1 MTPAEA
7 IAQARREILAAL
19 DRLEASQGRLASD
32 PARKAPAVPN
42 AVSEE
47 PAASGDP
54 RLSFRDGWVRYWK
67 VGTTK
72 GGTPSGR
79 LGLEW
84 SKGTKDGDREN
95 VLEYFN
101 CFDENLMHQVDPLNK
116 GDRVQIH
123 LKPWRDTFVISAI
136 KVVSRAELKTVP
148 AADFDGEIPF

>member
-1 MTPAEA
+1 MTPSEA

-19 DRLEASQGRLASD
+19 DRLEASQGRPATD
-32 PARKAPAVPN
+32 PGRKAPAVPE
-42 AVSEE
+42 AVSEA

-54 RLSFRDGWVRYWK
+54 RLSFRDGSVRYWS

-72 GGTPSGR
+72 AGTPSAR

-84 SKGTKDGDREN
+84 SRGTKDGDRES
-95 VLEYFN
+95 VVEYFN
-101 CFDENLMHQVDPLNK
+101 CFDQSIMQACDPLNK

>member
-19 DRLEASQGRLASD
+19 DRLEASQSRLAAD
-32 PARKAPAVPN
+32 PGRKSPGIA
-42 AVSEE
+42 E
-47 PAASGDP
+47 PAQEASAASTDP

-67 VGTTK
+67 IGETK

-101 CFDENLMHQVDPLNK
+101 CFDQSILEACDPLNK
-116 GDRVQIH
+116 GDRVQIN
-123 LKPWRDTFVISAI
+123 LKPWRDTFVISAV

-148 AADFDGEIPF
+148 AAEFDGEIPF